1 LKKLNKEILAFYHI
15 DDCRHPM
22 ADDVAKKC
30 DVPAKQVS
38 QFLRLIDCPDN
49 GACLAHMEPV
59 CLYLIRSYYENN
71 ANEMHDDVSK
81 AVHEAWNG
89 IQALSEDSDV
99 FLSDSVH
106 GHMNTNPAYAYH
118 FSVYPFQL
126 SPDRKEFSKSYR
138 ALGAFLH
145 QRLFYWRNK
154 ITIEKPDIN
163 MKGYMSHLGLA
174 ARKVVQGSGFES
186 TKAAFDIPL
195 LNRSVIVKRTKESKN
210 INGVALLSSGDST
223 YIKDLMIR
231 DDRNHEKRKKEPRE
245 YRGRTDRWIDWEM
258 EPFTSSKAYLPT
270 PSGYGGPFHRDI
282 STATETSFQFFST
295 ANIHPEAEAYGE
307 HPSDYIEDVA
317 ISMPLS
323 WLSSPWEEKRRNQ
336 GQIESMVQA
345 LKVQPWDDRCV
356 SFDGLKKILSA
367 VESDEGK
374 WRQGV
379 RLIVLFSLLVGITPG
394 TLMKMGCMCV
404 PDSQKDEDIDAEAIA
419 DGDCW
424 IDIRHG
430 VIWKLSARPTMSG
443 DERSYNIGLIEKYEL
458 PQIILNQLAGFPAFI
473 KRIFCKT
480 DIKQAEM
487 FLGSLGLDGL
497 TKVSISRLRLSF
509 YAYFVNGAGFPPL
522 FADCL
527 SSTESFYL
535 LSQHSYITIPV
546 EHLTVEWLR
555 MCKLFLEGIRN
566 RHDVARTLSYMRYRH
581 VLAGG
586 NFPNESNDFIGAP
599 NTPRVSK
606 FRDHLAC
613 LAASFPHESNDLIRS
628 SDHVWNAYMGYLYAF
643 YAICTGQRP
652 LRDPCP
658 RQGLINSTLKTAH
671 VSDKHNKVNLEFRDI
686 PLCSSLVNAIS
697 FHQPMQQ
704 EWLGLKRMQ
713 GYQLMGAADAFLMAD
728 EKQRM
733 LMPVSPN
740 LLDLQLGDRFGSGY
754 FSGLKNGCRHLLLT
768 LLHWEGV
775 PQEWIDYISGHRH
788 AGTEPTHI
796 CSPSSSAFIGER
808 LAQIVE
814 NKVVGALGLRAPVC
828 DRVYS

>member
-1 LKKLNKEILAFYHI
+1 LLKEILAFYHI
-15 DDCRHPM
+15 DDCHHPM
-22 ADDVAKKC
+22 ADDISTKC
-30 DVPAKQVS
+30 DVLATQVS
-38 QFLRLIDCPDN
+38 RFLRLIDCPVD

-59 CLYLIRSYYENN
+59 CLYLIQSYCDYNSN
-71 ANEMHDDVSK
+71 TMYDGLAKDV
-81 AVHEAWNG
+81 ADAWNG
-89 IQALSEDSDV
+89 IKALSEDSDV
-99 FLSDSVH
+99 VLSDSIH
-106 GHMNTNPAYAYH
+106 GYMNTNSAYAFH
-118 FSVYPFQL
+118 FSVFPFEIA
-126 SPDRKEFSKSYR
+126 SDRKEFSKSYH

-145 QRLFYWRNK
+145 RRLFYWRNK

-163 MKGYMSHLGLA
+163 MKGYISHLGLA
-174 ARKVVQGSGFES
+174 ARKLVQGSCFES
-186 TKAAFDIPL
+186 TEAAFDIPL
-195 LNRSVIVKRTKESKN
+195 LGRSVIVKKTKESKN

-231 DDRNHEKRKKEPRE
+231 DDRNYETRKKEPSERE

-258 EPFTSSKAYLPT
+258 KPFKSSKAYLPD
-270 PSGYGGPFHRDI
+270 PSGYGGPFYRDAAG
-282 STATETSFQFFST
+282 ATETRFQFFST

-307 HPSDYIEDVA
+307 HPSDYIEDIA
-317 ISMPLS
+317 ISMPPS

-367 VESDEGK
+367 VEGDEGK
-374 WRQGV
+374 WRRTV
-379 RLIVLFSLLVGITPG
+379 RPIVLLSLLVGMTPG
-394 TLMKMGCMCV
+394 TLMKMGCMCA

-424 IDIRHG
+424 FDVRKG
-430 VIWKLSARPTMSG
+430 VMWKLSARPTMG
-443 DERSYNIGLIEKYEL
+443 DDERSYNIGLIERYEL

-497 TKVSISRLRLSF
+497 TKISISRLRLSF
-509 YAYFVNGAGFPPL
+509 YAYFVNGAGFPTL
-522 FADCL
+522 LADYL

-535 LSQHSYITIPV
+535 LSQHYYITIPAK
-546 EHLTVEWLR
+546 HLTGEWLR
-555 MCKLFLEGIRN
+555 MCELFLEGIRN
-566 RHDVARTLSYMRYRH
+566 RHDVAMTLSYMRYRH
-581 VLAGG
+581 VLDGG
-586 NFPNESNDFIGAP
+586 NYPNESNDFIGAP
-599 NTPRVSK
+599 DTPKISI
-606 FRDHLAC
+606 FRNHLAC
-613 LAASFPHESNDLIRS
+613 LASNFPRDSDDLIRS
-628 SDHVWNAYMGYLYAF
+628 SDYVWNTYMAYLYAF

-671 VSDKHNKVNLEFRDI
+671 VSDKHNRVNLEFRDI
-686 PLCSSLVNAIS
+686 PLCRSLVNAIS

-704 EWLGLKRMQ
+704 EWLGIKRMQ

-740 LLDLQLGDRFGSGY
+740 LLDLQLGDLFGSEY
-754 FSGLKNGCRHLLLT
+754 FSGLKNGCRHLLLS

-775 PQEWIDYISGHRH
+775 HQEWIDYISGHRH

-796 CSPSSSAFIGER
+796 CSPSSSASIGER
-808 LAQIVE
+808 LSQIVE
-814 NKVVGALGLRAPVC
+814 NKVVGALGLRSPVC